1 MRTIIDLFEQSV
13 SKYSNN
19 TFLWE
24 KKTTVF
30 EPLTYEETKKKVLRL
45 AAGLISIGIEAGD
58 KIALLSE
65 GRNDWVIGELG
76 ILFTG
81 AVNVPLSIKL
91 EEKNDLI
98 FRLNHS
104 EARFV
109 MVSAGQLKKIRLIMN
124 QIPLIEK
131 VIVLDTIDAYDEKEV
146 PYENILSAGDRFL
159 QTDYDT
165 VIARSQAIRDDDMA
179 NISYTSGTTADPK
192 GIMLS
197 HRNYTANVE
206 QSMSIMKITEDD
218 SNLIIIPLDHC
229 FGHVAGFYTFMAYGA
244 NVATVQAGRTP
255 IESLKNIPLNIKEF
269 KPTVIMSVPALAK
282 NFRKN
287 IESTIQKKGKRTEKI
302 FQKALKTAYEYNREG
317 FNKGGLKMLHK
328 RIMLFFYDKLLFS
341 KVRQA
346 MGGKMKFFI
355 GGGALLDIELQRFFY
370 AIGIPMY
377 QGYGLSEATPVI
389 SSNNPKKHKLGSSG
403 VLVKYMDL
411 KILDA
416 GGNELP
422 LGEKGEIVIKGENVM
437 LGYWKNPEA
446 TADTIRDGWL
456 HTGDMGYMDKD
467 GFLYVLGRY
476 KSLLISSDG
485 EKYSPEGIEEG
496 ICDSTKYI
504 EQMMLYNNQSP
515 YTVAFIVP
523 EKAQLKK
530 YVERIHP
537 ELGWDT
543 DEARTLALKKIQE
556 IINSYKSGG
565 VNAGE
570 FPERWLPT
578 AIGVLPEP
586 FTEQNHLLNSTMKMV
601 RGKIEDRYKER
612 LEYLFTPA
620 GKNIINEY
628 NLLSIK

>member
-1 MRTIIDLFEQSV
+1 MKTIIDLFEQSV
-13 SKYSNN
+13 NKYSSN

-24 KKTTVF
+24 KKTSKF
-30 EPLTYEETKKKVLRL
+30 EPLTYEETRKKVYRL
-45 AAGLISIGIEAGD
+45 AAGLISAGV
-58 KIALLSE
+58 KPGEKAALLSE
-65 GRNDWVIGELG
+65 GRNDWIIGELG

-104 EARFV
+104 ETKYI
-109 MVSAGQLKKIRLIMN
+109 MVSAGQLKKIR
-124 QIPLIEK
+124 QIINHLPLIEK
-131 VIVLDTIDAYDEKEV
+131 VIVMDVIDAYNEKEI
-146 PYENILSAGDRFL
+146 PIENILTEGDAFL
-159 QTDYDT
+159 ETGYDE
-165 VIARSQAIRDDDMA
+165 VIARSRAVKDDDMA

-206 QSMSIMKITEDD
+206 QAMSVLKIEQTD

-229 FGHVAGFYTFMAYGA
+229 FGHVCGFYTFMAYGA
-244 NVATVQAGRTP
+244 NVATIQVGKTA

-269 KPTVIMSVPALAK
+269 QPTVIMSVPALAK

-287 IESTIQKKGKRTEKI
+287 IESTVQKKGKKVEKL

-317 FNKGGLKMLHK
+317 YNKGGLKMIHK
-328 RIMLFFYDKLLFS
+328 RIMLFFYDKLIFS

-389 SSNNPKKHKLGSSG
+389 SSNNPKRHKFGSSG
-403 VLVKYMDL
+403 TLVKPMEL

-416 GGNELP
+416 EGVELP
-422 LGEKGEIVIKGENVM
+422 LGVKGEIVIKGENVM
-437 LGYWKNPEA
+437 LGYWKNPDA

-467 GFLYVLGRY
+467 GFLYVLGRF

-496 ICDSTKYI
+496 ICDNTKYI

-515 YTVAFIVP
+515 YTVAFVVP
-523 EKAQLKK
+523 EKTQLKK
-530 YVERIHP
+530 YVERIKP
-537 ELGWDT
+537 GLDWNTE
-543 DEARTLALKKIQE
+543 EAKALALKKLQE
-556 IINSYKSGG
+556 IINEYKSGG
-565 VNAGE
+565 IYAGE

-578 AIGVLPEP
+578 TIGVLPEP
-586 FTEQNHLLNSTMKMV
+586 FTEQNQLLNSTMKMV
-601 RGKIEDRYKER
+601 RGKIEERYKER
-612 LEYLFTPA
+612 LEYLFTSA

-628 NLLSIK
+628 NLLSMQ